1 MGRKI
6 TFVCSKKVRGGQLLT
21 SDIKRFLK
29 VWQTIRAYRA
39 CFRLNQ
45 KWSMAVNKGMNKLTL
60 RGQTIV
66 NAFTSFCGNCIVL
79 FINSKA
85 EKQAAL
91 KRGAF

>member
-1 MGRKI
+1 M
-6 TFVCSKKVRGGQLLT
+6 T
-21 SDIKRFLK
+21 
-29 VWQTIRAYRA
+29 
-39 CFRLNQ
+39 
-45 KWSMAVNKGMNKLTL
+45 VNKGMNKLIL

-91 KRGAF
+91 KRGAFLARNIATHAPVIPSKTAIKTTAHSLFLFYVN